1 MLALAFMM
9 TLVGM
14 FALGR
19 LVGRDESL
27 RHMLRYIKHMYS
39 DMSPEDKQN
48 FDRMV
53 REYRDKWYP
62 ENKR

>member
-14 FALGR
+14 FLSR

-27 RHMLRYIKHMYS
+27 RHNIKHMYS